1 MLPIY
6 LIHWR
11 QVGWCVDAA
20 ESILGSD
27 IPVIL
32 TIINNS
38 PEDRKELID
47 RIPAGV
53 EVVDTDM
60 NLGYTGG
67 GNMAIRS
74 WLEGSDSEFAVI
86 GSHDLTVESD
96 ALGILL
102 RMAHAF
108 PEFGI
113 LGPKI
118 EGRDAP
124 NSQTLVDASWLSG
137 TCLLLRR
144 ECITSIG
151 GFDEALGSYCEDV
164 DICWRAVRQGWRVGH
179 CSSARVAGRGSGSP
193 KARDAAMINGVR
205 VKRLYKGNLEA
216 AIEFGRIVVCWLRC
230 LVGSA
235 LPFRSGPGRR
245 ASWSRFCSLSKS
257 LRNVSVVWAE
267 PKIST

>member
-67 GNMAIRS
+67 GNIAIRS
-74 WLEGSDSEFAVI
+74 WLDGADSEIAVI
-86 GSHDLTVESD
+86 GSHDLTVE
-96 ALGILL
+96 
-102 RMAHAF
+102 
-108 PEFGI
+108 
-113 LGPKI
+113 
-118 EGRDAP
+118 
-124 NSQTLVDASWLSG
+124 
-137 TCLLLRR
+137 
-144 ECITSIG
+144 
-151 GFDEALGSYCEDV
+151 
-164 DICWRAVRQGWRVGH
+164 
-179 CSSARVAGRGSGSP
+179 
-193 KARDAAMINGVR
+193 
-205 VKRLYKGNLEA
+205 
-216 AIEFGRIVVCWLRC
+216 
-230 LVGSA
+230 
-235 LPFRSGPGRR
+235 
-245 ASWSRFCSLSKS
+245 
-257 LRNVSVVWAE
+257 
-267 PKIST
+267 